1 MDATVKVRT
10 NFLFQTR
17 LCQSKVTALSLALAP
32 HPPLIIITAHTNMS
46 AEKNGRTLSNLC
58 FYQPSQHKT
67 AS

>member
-1 MDATVKVRT
+1 MDATIKVRK
-10 NFLFQTR
+10 NFLFQTQ

-32 HPPLIIITAHTNMS
+32 HPPLANVTTHTNMS
-46 AEKNGRTLSNLC
+46 AEKNGRTLSNLT